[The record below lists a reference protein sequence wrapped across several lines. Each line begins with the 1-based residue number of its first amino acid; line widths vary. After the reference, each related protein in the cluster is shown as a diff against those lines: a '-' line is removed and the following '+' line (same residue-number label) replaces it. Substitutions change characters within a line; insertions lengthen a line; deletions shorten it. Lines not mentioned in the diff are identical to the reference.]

1 MGRPN
6 FFVRVAASLRAAADA
21 LSGRLIRPTRQDYSR
36 RTQLSTVTA
45 SSITAALSSAAGGDL
60 RALGSIYDLLPATDS
75 HIRGVRRQLI
85 AGVTSLPA
93 EIVPVDDSSEAQRAA
108 DLCRAAVDRPDS
120 GMRDAIIGII
130 EGDLRGASLT
140 EILWNDPGS
149 TPRRWIGFRVVPQ
162 QRLRYDM
169 ETGSVRVAVDPG
181 DAKGVALAD
190 YPDKFLCTVVDRDV
204 PDFSLRGV
212 YRSIL
217 AEWFGRMNVGQW
229 EMQSIERFGMPVPV
243 GKYNRDE
250 DRQVLES
257 AFADFGSAG
266 SLVVSEGTSVE
277 FVSTS
282 VPTSGALIH
291 ETFLEKS
298 AQRISVAFLGSQQ
311 TATVGTD
318 QGSKASAAVSQ
329 LVRKDVIW
337 ALWQLISET
346 IRRDLLMSLVR
357 LNLGESYVRYTP
369 QYVPQF
375 DDAVDMAATAAALLT
390 ITRDLGLSVG
400 ESYARELLSVPA
412 PADGEDTVE
421 PAPLANADPFGL
433 GALPSPGVKVDA
445 PLDPAV
451 APEADVQ
458 SLARNGAQMTSRH
471 GLFQSVADGT
481 LPAESVIQ
489 LIMLS
494 IPTIDEAKARR
505 LVAPAQNFT
514 PETPSVPAAASARRR
529 SQLAAETPEPPA
541 KPPRDAG
548 AEITD
553 PIAALLE
560 DLGDDGDLAS
570 FGMALDKLPEPAIP
584 LLGDKLSAALAD
596 AYLGSKHEVRKAR
609 EARK

>member
-140 EILWNDPGS
+140 EIIWN
-149 TPRRWIGFRVVPQ
+149 
-162 QRLRYDM
+162 
-169 ETGSVRVAVDPG
+169 DPG

-458 SLARNGAQMTSRH
+458 SLALNGAQMTSLQ
-471 GLFQSVADGT
+471 GLIQSVADGT